1 MKKLICFFLLICFS
15 LHASLSVSERNE
27 IFAQCELETRKSMR
41 LLEEADEHFN
51 KILNVH
57 AREVCK
63 NAIAASFAALAT
75 SGKKERAITAIVT
88 IIAQFAV
95 NACDHFWDGVDC
107 VNDAKDHA
115 KKADELQER
124 LWRDR

>member
-63 NAIAASFAALAT
+63 NAIAAAFATMLA

-88 IIAQFAV
+88 VIAKFAV